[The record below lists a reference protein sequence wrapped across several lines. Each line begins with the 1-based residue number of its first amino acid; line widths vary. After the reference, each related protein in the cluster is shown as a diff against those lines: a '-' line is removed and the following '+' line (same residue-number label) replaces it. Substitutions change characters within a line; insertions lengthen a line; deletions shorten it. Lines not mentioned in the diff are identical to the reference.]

1 MQKRCDVTI
10 QAAANGYIVDPG
22 GPAHSGQPRGGVMVF
37 DTLDRL
43 LDYLRDHYA
52 KVDPMQNAM
61 DRLTEKANRQSEN
74 EYGALASKARW
85 GWTR

>member
-22 GPAHSGQPRGGVMVF
+22 GACHPGQPRGGVMVF

-52 KVDPMQNAM
+52 KGDPMQNAV
-61 DRLTEKANRQSEN
+61 DRLESEF
-74 EYGALASKARW
+74 ASVTAPVWARPL
-85 GWTR
+85 